1 MTAEKRTLLHTAVIP
16 VRWGD
21 MDAYAHVNNTIYFR
35 YCEQARVEWIEQ
47 LGYPVTTDA
56 GLGPVIINAACTFMI
71 PITYPATVIVRLSAG
86 QPGRSS
92 LMTWYDIGVEGDD
105 RVFAEGSAKVVWMD
119 HETGKSVPLPDELRQ
134 TLAD

>member
-1 MTAEKRTLLHTAVIP
+1 M
-16 VRWGD
+16 
-21 MDAYAHVNNTIYFR
+21 YAIRSY
-35 YCEQARVEWIEQ
+35 Y
-47 LGYPVTTDA
+47 
-56 GLGPVIINAACTFMI
+56 
-71 PITYPATVIVRLSAG
+71 ATVIVRLSAG